1 MKLQEDGETILDI
14 EDTSFNP
21 RHAVAW
27 VEKQS
32 PASQPVHAENIF
44 QELVRSASKPKQ
56 LSGNACVK
64 LCGFVEQCSK
74 SSSTVLR
81 AFALSE
87 DTAARLFDFFVEWN
101 EQDSHRS
108 MKLILDFLAY
118 SISKNPTPETGL
130 AIKTRILRDTV
141 TIITRQSSKPSVKSA
156 ITYLDYI
163 ILKNLV
169 YLSDVLEIYRRV
181 HGLPS
186 HQEVTWDEFISK
198 LFSWLELHN
207 VSSVAGKLLV
217 TIFTT
222 PWREGE
228 STRFYP
234 DSWHKFIYGALRAN
248 LELLEPIKLYVF
260 VPLFRVDRF
269 ESLKYLNNLSSLQ
282 SLTGNEN
289 TGWDVNSMLW
299 LAMLEVGKKVGV
311 VDEPGTK
318 PGAVAQLSVDALEAV
333 LGHESVDARSAA
345 VSILIASPSTTK
357 PYTKEA
363 LELLRKHL
371 PSFYADTDPKFRYD
385 VLGHSRSMIKRIQGS
400 LEALRRDYGRAAR
413 KLDKTIGKKGSAHEP
428 PESIDSPE
436 APKQA
441 NRQEVVV
448 KGLHTAL
455 DLHQRFVCWYMDFL
469 KNELVPTASY
479 QRHITALKAMHFVL
493 KSTLPQQVEDL
504 QARDHRDAFTDST
517 WLRCVLDLVLD
528 PFDDVRE
535 AAASLIMLLARDKP
549 ALPETP
555 IAGLRRPVVE
565 ELQAFCRRAEELARR
580 TARADHSDGVARS
593 YEVLWRWTADG
604 MGQSHIIE
612 TIVSDLEE
620 KLSAAERDLASA
632 ILQAPVHG
640 SFASLRYLWG
650 SLSVKKYTEDYLSH
664 LESLQDRAIACCDR
678 IWQTVRHILCDD
690 SPEGH
695 LPEELEEVE
704 GLDTKGLLSYSF
716 RAIHESSNLMKT
728 IGNNARNE
736 RAKGLLTLSR
746 DSFERIGRL
755 TFDELSNLRHRGAFT
770 TVTQTFSSCC
780 QLVKYFPAPTTEQAS
795 LLDEWYKGAL
805 NCIYTQASTTRR
817 SAGIPALIVGILSAN
832 AGHPSF
838 DTIMRQLREIAERP
852 ARIAETDGSN
862 LPQVHALNCLKD
874 VFKSSALSKR
884 AEAYLTDCLELAANS
899 LKSEVWAI
907 RNCGL
912 LLLRSLIDCLL
923 GTNESKTAMEAGWD
937 GRTTKVSYHKF
948 PALPAVLVNLLEMG
962 QQSSGVLIGSQT
974 AESVF
979 PALDIIRRAGPPEAF
994 RDKLFDI
1001 IAWYLG
1007 SHIWHVREIAARTLC
1022 SFLLR
1027 PDWIGRI
1034 EALMADSKGS
1044 ANKFHG
1050 SLLTLKFL
1058 LERLL
1063 EVMPSL
1069 LFGRFTLFSDMERKL
1084 RLETNMHL
1092 VEYSDSLRGL
1102 LEAIPVMSGCLD
1114 SCLEARAVYVEI
1126 ASFVA
1131 ELDPRDHALGDNTTT
1146 SRPAVPSPDQTSSGE
1161 HPTHAAI
1168 SFGHDPSSALLKSS
1182 LAVAATKELLRNARI
1197 GELEHNLQSALKD
1210 DVNIAC
1216 AMLETLAE
1224 AAPPRDEG
1232 AACALVRAYMGVC
1245 SATEAPEPRT
1255 LALGGLAA
1263 LLDAFLARRGRGE
1276 ALRGLPAQ
1284 EAFHE
1289 LWTGLHRKPLN
1300 PSLSDAVV
1308 RLSGPLLAVF
1318 VCRAGAAPDEGLL
1331 RWLRSWGAMVSDAG
1345 SDDRIFDTRMA
1356 AVAALRSFSEAV
1368 PPPADVDANPDVG
1381 RAHLP
1386 WLLALY
1392 DALNDDDEEVRGAA
1406 AQAAAPVI
1414 GGRPVAS
1421 VEAAARLLAWLRGRY
1436 GSDAEFG
1443 AHAAGRVIGHA
1454 ARVPGAGGEGAWVP
1468 AERQLRAAMRF
1479 DGALFVVEEQN
1490 QYVDEVREAYRWRG
1504 VLLPPPSP
1512 TNPAAAPGLR
1522 ALAAWTLAGLRTLT
1536 RLLESGGVGDGVGA
1550 EARKTRG
1557 GGGDDGDG
1565 DGPLGWT
1572 SKPQVFAICA
1582 RILISGAALLS
1593 SSPAPP
1599 PSSDGD
1605 GSTKTTAATTATGG
1619 DVGVEGLRGEIGEA
1633 LRAFRDAG
1641 RGAGVHGLLLG
1652 MCAAA
1657 ADGDRRP

>member
-1 MKLQEDGETILDI
+1 MKLQEDGEMILDI

-21 RHAVAW
+21 RHAVVW

-74 SSSTVLR
+74 SSSPVLR
-81 AFALSE
+81 ALAFSE
-87 DTAARLFDFFVEWN
+87 DTAVRLFDFFVEWN
-101 EQDSHRS
+101 EKDSHRS
-108 MKLILDFLAY
+108 MKLILDFLAH

-163 ILKNLV
+163 ILKNLA
-169 YLSDVLEIYRRV
+169 YLSDVLEIYRGV
-181 HGLPS
+181 HELPS
-186 HQEVTWDEFISK
+186 HQVVTWDGFISK
-198 LFSWLELHN
+198 LFNWLELHN
-207 VSSVAGKLLV
+207 VSSVAGNLLV

-228 STRFYP
+228 NTRFYP
-234 DSWHKFIYGALRAN
+234 DSWHKFIYGALQAN
-248 LELLEPIKLYVF
+248 LELLEPVKLYVF
-260 VPLFRVDRF
+260 VPLFRVDRS

-282 SLTGNEN
+282 SLTSHEN

-311 VDEPGTK
+311 VGEPGIIFKPEPGT
-318 PGAVAQLSVDALEAV
+318 VAQLSVDTLETV
-333 LGHESVDARSAA
+333 LGHESIDARTAA

-357 PYTKEA
+357 PYTNEA

-385 VLGHSRSMIKRIQGS
+385 VLGNSRSMIGRIQGA
-400 LEALRRDYGRAAR
+400 LEALRRDHGRAVK
-413 KLDKTIGKKGSAHEP
+413 KLDKANGQKASAHEP
-428 PESIDSPE
+428 PVFIESSE

-441 NRQEVVV
+441 DPQEVA
-448 KGLHTAL
+448 KGLYTAL
-455 DLHQRFVCWYMDFL
+455 DQHKRFVCWYMDFL

-479 QRHITALKAMHFVL
+479 QRHVTALKAMHFVL
-493 KSTLPQQVEDL
+493 KSALSRQVKDL
-504 QARDHRDAFTDST
+504 QVRDHRGAFTDCT

-535 AAASLIMLLARDKP
+535 AAASLIMFLAHDKLAP
-549 ALPETP
+549 PETP
-555 IAGLRRPVVE
+555 IVGLRRPVVE
-565 ELQAFCRRAEELARR
+565 ELQAFCRGAEELARK

-604 MGQSHIIE
+604 KSQLYIIE

-620 KLSAAERDLASA
+620 RLNAAEQDLASA
-632 ILQAPVHG
+632 VLQAPVHG
-640 SFASLRYLWG
+640 GFASLRYLWG
-650 SLSVKKYTEDYLSH
+650 SLSVRKYMEDDLRH
-664 LESLQDRAIACCDR
+664 LESLQDRAITCCDR
-678 IWQTVRHILCDD
+678 IWKAVRHILCDD

-728 IGNNARNE
+728 IANNARNE

-746 DSFERIGRL
+746 NSFERIGRL
-755 TFDELSNLRHRGAFT
+755 TFEELSNLRHRGAFT
-770 TVTQTFSSCC
+770 TVTQTFANCC
-780 QLVKYFPAPTTEQAS
+780 QLVKYFPAPTTKGAS

-805 NCIYTQASTTRR
+805 DCIYMQASTTRR

-832 AGHPSF
+832 ADCPSF

-874 VFKSSALSKR
+874 IFKSSALSKR
-884 AEAYLTDCLELAANS
+884 AEAYLTDCLQLAANS

-962 QQSSGVLIGSQT
+962 RQSSGVLIGSQT

-994 RDKLFDI
+994 RDQLFDI

-1007 SHIWHVREIAARTLC
+1007 SHIWHVREIAAHTLC

-1027 PDWIGRI
+1027 PDWIEPIG
-1034 EALMADSKGS
+1034 ALMAGSKGS
-1044 ANKFHG
+1044 ANKLHG

-1058 LERLL
+1058 LERLS

-1069 LFGRFTLFSDMERKL
+1069 LFA
-1084 RLETNMHL
+1084 
-1092 VEYSDSLRGL
+1092 EYSDSLHGL
-1102 LEAIPVMSGCLD
+1102 LEAIPDMSGCLD
-1114 SCLEARAVYVEI
+1114 SCLEARAVYIEI

-1131 ELDPRDHALGDNTTT
+1131 ELDPRQHALGDNTAT
-1146 SRPAVPSPDQTSSGE
+1146 SRPAIPSSDQTSSEE
-1161 HPTHAAI
+1161 HPTYAAI
-1168 SFGHDPSSALLKSS
+1168 SFGHDPSSALLNSS
-1182 LAVAATKELLRNARI
+1182 LAVAATKELLRSSRI
-1197 GELEHNLQSALKD
+1197 EELGHNLQSALKD

-1224 AAPPRDEG
+1224 AAPPRDE
-1232 AACALVRAYMGVC
+1232 AAGCALVRAYMEVC
-1245 SATEAPEPRT
+1245 GATAAPEPRM
-1255 LALGGLAA
+1255 LALGCLAA
-1263 LLDAFLARRGRGE
+1263 LLDAFLARRGRE
-1276 ALRGLPAQ
+1276 DALQGLPAR
-1284 EAFHE
+1284 ETLHE
-1289 LWTGLHRKPLN
+1289 FWTGLHRKPLN
-1300 PSLSDAVV
+1300 PGLSDAIV

-1318 VCRAGAAPDEGLL
+1318 VSRAGAAPDEGLL
-1331 RWLRSWGAMVSDAG
+1331 RWLRSWGAMVGDAG
-1345 SDDRIFDTRMA
+1345 RDDRTFDTRMA

-1368 PPPADVDANPDVG
+1368 PPSADVNADPDVE

-1392 DALNDDDEEVRGAA
+1392 DALNDDDEEVREAA
-1406 AQAAAPVI
+1406 ARAAAPVL
-1414 GGRPVAS
+1414 GGRPMAS
-1421 VEAAARLLAWLRGRY
+1421 IEAAARLLAWLRGRY
-1436 GSDAEFG
+1436 GSDAGFR
-1443 AHAAGRVIGHA
+1443 AHAAGRVIGHVA
-1454 ARVPGAGGEGAWVP
+1454 YVPGLEEGAWVP
-1468 AERQLRAAMRF
+1468 AEQQLRAAMRF
-1479 DGALFVVEEQN
+1479 DGALFAVEEQN
-1490 QYVDEVREAYRWRG
+1490 QYVDEVREAYRWRDA
-1504 VLLPPPSP
+1504 LFPPPSSSSSSSAGS
-1512 TNPAAAPGLR
+1512 NAAAAPELR

-1536 RLLESGGVGDGVGA
+1536 RLLRSGGVGDETEAGAGAGA
-1550 EARKTRG
+1550 EAPTTTPR
-1557 GGGDDGDG
+1557 DGD

-1582 RILISGAALLS
+1582 RILISGAALLPPCPARPS
-1593 SSPAPP
+1593 SS
-1599 PSSDGD
+1599 GD
-1605 GSTKTTAATTATGG
+1605 DDNHKTITATATTTTEGDADAEDPRGG
-1619 DVGVEGLRGEIGEA
+1619 IGEA

-1652 MCAAA
+1652 MCATA
-1657 ADGDRRP
+1657 ADGDRWR

>member
-1 MKLQEDGETILDI
+1 MNLQEDGEMILDI

-32 PASQPVHAENIF
+32 PASQPVHVENIF

-74 SSSTVLR
+74 SSSTLLR

-169 YLSDVLEIYRRV
+169 YPSDVLEIYRRV
-181 HGLPS
+181 HELPS

-198 LFSWLELHN
+198 LFNWLELHN
-207 VSSVAGKLLV
+207 
-217 TIFTT
+217 
-222 PWREGE
+222 
-228 STRFYP
+228 
-234 DSWHKFIYGALRAN
+234 
-248 LELLEPIKLYVF
+248 
-260 VPLFRVDRF
+260 
-269 ESLKYLNNLSSLQ
+269 
-282 SLTGNEN
+282 SLTGSEN

-318 PGAVAQLSVDALEAV
+318 AGAVAQLSVDTLETV

-413 KLDKTIGKKGSAHEP
+413 KLDKANGEKGSAHEP
-428 PESIDSPE
+428 PESIDSSE
-436 APKQA
+436 ASKQA

-455 DLHQRFVCWYMDFL
+455 DQHQRFVCWYMDFL

-493 KSTLPQQVEDL
+493 KSTLSRQVEDL
-504 QARDHRDAFTDST
+504 QGRDHRDTFTDST

-535 AAASLIMLLARDKP
+535 AAASLIMLLAQDKP
-549 ALPETP
+549 GLPETP

-565 ELQAFCRRAEELARR
+565 ELRAFCRRAEELARK
-580 TARADHSDGVARS
+580 TARADHADGVARS
-593 YEVLWRWTADG
+593 YEVLWRWTADAK
-604 MGQSHIIE
+604 GQLRIIE
-612 TIVSDLEE
+612 IIVSDLEE
-620 KLSAAERDLASA
+620 KLGAAERDLATA
-632 ILQAPVHG
+632 VLKAPVHG

-678 IWQTVRHILCDD
+678 IWQAVRHILCDD

-795 LLDEWYKGAL
+795 VLGEWYKGAL

-832 AGHPSF
+832 ADYPSF

-962 QQSSGVLIGSQT
+962 QQSSGVLIGSQMV
-974 AESVF
+974 ESVF

-1027 PDWIGRI
+1027 PDWIGPVESLI
-1034 EALMADSKGS
+1034 ADSKGS
-1044 ANKFHG
+1044 ANKLHG
-1050 SLLTLKFL
+1050 ALLTLKFL

-1069 LFGRFTLFSDMERKL
+1069 LIGRLTLFPDVERKT
-1084 RLETNMHL
+1084 RLKTNMHL

-1102 LEAIPVMSGCLD
+1102 LEAIPDMSGCLD
-1114 SCLEARAVYVEI
+1114 SCLEARAVYIEI

-1131 ELDPRDHALGDNTTT
+1131 ELDPRDHALGNNTTT
-1146 SRPAVPSPDQTSSGE
+1146 SRPAVPSPDQTSSEE
-1161 HPTHAAI
+1161 HPTYATI
-1168 SFGHDPSSALLKSS
+1168 PFRPDPSSALLTSS

-1197 GELEHNLQSALKD
+1197 GELERNLQSALKD

-1216 AMLETLAE
+1216 VMLETLAE
-1224 AAPPRDEG
+1224 AAPPRGEG
-1232 AACALVRAYMGVC
+1232 AGCALVHVYMGVC

-1255 LALGGLAA
+1255 LALGCLAV
-1263 LLDAFLARRGRGE
+1263 LLDAFLARPGRE
-1276 ALRGLPAQ
+1276 ETLRGLPAQ
-1284 EAFHE
+1284 ETFHE
-1289 LWTGLHRKPLN
+1289 FWTELHRKPLN

-1318 VCRAGAAPDEGLL
+1318 VRRAGAPPDEGLL

-1356 AVAALRSFSEAV
+1356 AVTALKSFSEAV
-1368 PPPADVDANPDVG
+1368 PPPADVGANPDVG

-1392 DALNDDDEEVRGAA
+1392 DALNDDDEEVRAAA
-1406 AQAAAPVI
+1406 AQAAAPVL
-1414 GGRPVAS
+1414 GGRPTAS

-1436 GSDAEFG
+1436 GSDAEFR

-1454 ARVPGAGGEGAWVP
+1454 ARVPGAEGEGAAWVP

-1490 QYVDEVREAYRWRG
+1490 QYVDEVREARRWRD
-1504 VLLPPPSP
+1504 VLLFPPSSLA
-1512 TNPAAAPGLR
+1512 NSDPGLR

-1536 RLLESGGVGDGVGA
+1536 RLLESGGVGDEA
-1550 EARKTRG
+1550 DADARKTRRDG
-1557 GGGDDGDG
+1557 DGGDDDGGG
-1565 DGPLGWT
+1565 DGPLAWA

-1593 SSPAPP
+1593 PSPAPSS
-1599 PSSDGD
+1599 SSDDD
-1605 GSTKTTAATTATGG
+1605 GKIKTATATTATEG
-1619 DVGVEGLRGEIGEA
+1619 DVDAEGLRGEIGEA

-1641 RGAGVHGLLLG
+1641 RAAGVHGLLLG
-1652 MCAAA
+1652 MCATA
-1657 ADGDRRP
+1657 ADGDRQS

>member
-1 MKLQEDGETILDI
+1 MKLQEDGEMILDI
-14 EDTSFNP
+14 GDTSFNP
-21 RHAVAW
+21 RHAVVW

-32 PASQPVHAENIF
+32 PPSQPLRAENIF

-74 SSSTVLR
+74 SRSTVLR
-81 AFALSE
+81 AFAFSE
-87 DTAARLFDFFVEWN
+87 DTAVRLFDFFVEWN

-130 AIKTRILRDTV
+130 AIK
-141 TIITRQSSKPSVKSA
+141 
-156 ITYLDYI
+156 
-163 ILKNLV
+163 
-169 YLSDVLEIYRRV
+169 
-181 HGLPS
+181 
-186 HQEVTWDEFISK
+186 
-198 LFSWLELHN
+198 
-207 VSSVAGKLLV
+207 
-217 TIFTT
+217 
-222 PWREGE
+222 
-228 STRFYP
+228 
-234 DSWHKFIYGALRAN
+234 
-248 LELLEPIKLYVF
+248 
-260 VPLFRVDRF
+260 
-269 ESLKYLNNLSSLQ
+269 
-282 SLTGNEN
+282 SLTGNVN

-311 VDEPGTK
+311 VDEPGTIAK
-318 PGAVAQLSVDALEAV
+318 SAPGVVAQVSADTIEAV

-345 VSILIASPSTTK
+345 VSILVTSPSTTK

-385 VLGHSRSMIKRIQGS
+385 VLGYSRNMIRRIQGA
-400 LEALRRDYGRAAR
+400 LEAIRRDYDRAAK
-413 KLDKTIGKKGSAHEP
+413 KLDKANRKKASANEP
-428 PESIDSPE
+428 PGSIESSE
-436 APKQA
+436 AHKQA
-441 NRQEVVV
+441 DLQEAVV
-448 KGLHTAL
+448 KGLYTTL
-455 DLHQRFVCWYMDFL
+455 DQHQCFVRWYMDFL

-479 QRHITALKAMHFVL
+479 QRHITTLKAMHFVL
-493 KSTLPQQVEDL
+493 KSTLPQQVVDP
-504 QARDHRDAFTDST
+504 QDRGHRGTFTDST

-535 AAASLIMLLARDKP
+535 AAASLIMLLAHDKP

-565 ELQAFCRRAEELARR
+565 ELQAFCRRAEELACK

-593 YEVLWRWTADG
+593 YEILWRWTADG
-604 MGQSHIIE
+604 KGQLRIIE

-620 KLSAAERDLASA
+620 KLGAAERDLASA
-632 ILQAPVHG
+632 VLQSPVHG
-640 SFASLRYLWG
+640 SFASLHYLWG
-650 SLSVKKYTEDYLSH
+650 SLSVKKYMEDDLKP
-664 LESLQDRAIACCDR
+664 LESLQDRAITCCDR
-678 IWQTVRHILCDD
+678 IWQAVRHILCDD

-728 IGNNARNE
+728 IANNARNE
-736 RAKGLLTLSR
+736 RVKGLLTLPR

-755 TFDELSNLRHRGAFT
+755 TFEELSNLRHRGAFT
-770 TVTQTFSSCC
+770 TVTQTFASCC

-795 LLDEWYKGAL
+795 LLDEWYQGAL
-805 NCIYTQASTTRR
+805 SCIYTQASTTRR

-832 AGHPSF
+832 ADYPSF
-838 DTIMRQLREIAERP
+838 DTIMRQLRGIAERP

-884 AEAYLTDCLELAANS
+884 AEAYLTDCLQLAANS

-1001 IAWYLG
+1001 ITWYLG

-1027 PDWIGRI
+1027 QDWIQPV
-1034 EALMADSKGS
+1034 EALMADAKGS
-1044 ANKFHG
+1044 ANKLHG
-1050 SLLTLKFL
+1050 SLLALKFL

-1069 LFGRFTLFSDMERKL
+1069 LFAE
-1084 RLETNMHL
+1084 H
-1092 VEYSDSLRGL
+1092 YDSLRGL
-1102 LEAIPVMSGCLD
+1102 LEAIPDMSGCLD
-1114 SCLEARAVYVEI
+1114 SCLEARAVYIEI

-1131 ELDPRDHALGDNTTT
+1131 ELDPREHALGDNTTT
-1146 SRPAVPSPDQTSSGE
+1146 SRPAVPSSDQTSSEE
-1161 HPTHAAI
+1161 HPTYAAI
-1168 SFGHDPSSALLKSS
+1168 SFRYDPSSALLNSS
-1182 LAVAATKELLRNARI
+1182 LAAAATKDLLRNARVE
-1197 GELEHNLQSALKD
+1197 ELEHNLQSALKD
-1210 DVNIAC
+1210 DVNVAC
-1216 AMLETLAE
+1216 AILETLAE
-1224 AAPPRDEG
+1224 AGPPRDE
-1232 AACALVRAYMGVC
+1232 AAGCALVRAYMGVC

-1255 LALGGLAA
+1255 LALGCLAV
-1263 LLDAFLARRGRGE
+1263 LLDAFLARRGREE
-1276 ALRGLPAQ
+1276 ALRRLPAQ
-1284 EAFHE
+1284 ETFHE
-1289 LWTGLHRKPLN
+1289 FWTELRRKPLN
-1300 PSLSDAVV
+1300 PSLSDAIV

-1318 VCRAGAAPDEGLL
+1318 VSRAGAAPDEGLL
-1331 RWLRSWGAMVSDAG
+1331 RWLRSWGAVVSDAG
-1345 SDDRIFDTRMA
+1345 RDDRTFDTRMA
-1356 AVAALRSFSEAV
+1356 AVAALKSFSEAV
-1368 PPPADVDANPDVG
+1368 PPSADVNPSPDVE

-1386 WLLALY
+1386 WLLVLY
-1392 DALNDDDEEVRGAA
+1392 DALNDDDEEVREAA
-1406 AQAAAPVI
+1406 AQAAAPVL
-1414 GGRPVAS
+1414 GGRPRAS
-1421 VEAAARLLAWLRGRY
+1421 IEAAARLLAWLRGRY
-1436 GSDAEFG
+1436 GSDAEFR
-1443 AHAAGRVIGHA
+1443 ARAAGRMIGHHA
-1454 ARVPGAGGEGAWVP
+1454 AHNMPGEEGAGARIP
-1468 AERQLRAAMRF
+1468 AEQQLRVAMRF

-1490 QYVDEVREAYRWRG
+1490 QYVDEVREAYRWRD
-1504 VLLPPPSP
+1504 VLFPPPPSSSSSAAA
-1512 TNPAAAPGLR
+1512 TTATTAAAPELR
-1522 ALAAWTLAGLRTLT
+1522 ALATWTLAGLRTLT
-1536 RLLESGGVGDGVGA
+1536 RLLRSGVGEETEA
-1550 EARKTRG
+1550 EAEAQKTRG
-1557 GGGDDGDG
+1557 DDDDD

-1582 RILISGAALLS
+1582 RILISGTALLS
-1593 SSPAPP
+1593 ASPAPP
-1599 PSSDGD
+1599 SSSEDDGNN
-1605 GSTKTTAATTATGG
+1605 KTTTATTTTTEG
-1619 DVGVEGLRGEIGEA
+1619 DADAEDLRGEVREA
-1633 LRAFRDAG
+1633 LRVFRDAG
-1641 RGAGVHGLLLG
+1641 RRAGVHGLLLG
-1652 MCAAA
+1652 MCATAT
-1657 ADGDRRP
+1657 DGDR

>member
-1 MKLQEDGETILDI
+1 MKLQEDGEMILDI

-21 RHAVAW
+21 RHAVVW

-32 PASQPVHAENIF
+32 PASQPVHTENIF
-44 QELVRSASKPKQ
+44 QELIRSASKPKQ
-56 LSGNACVK
+56 LSGNACGK

-74 SSSTVLR
+74 SSSAVLR
-81 AFALSE
+81 AFAFSE
-87 DTAARLFDFFVEWN
+87 DTA
-101 EQDSHRS
+101 
-108 MKLILDFLAY
+108 
-118 SISKNPTPETGL
+118 
-130 AIKTRILRDTV
+130 
-141 TIITRQSSKPSVKSA
+141 
-156 ITYLDYI
+156 
-163 ILKNLV
+163 
-169 YLSDVLEIYRRV
+169 
-181 HGLPS
+181 
-186 HQEVTWDEFISK
+186 
-198 LFSWLELHN
+198 
-207 VSSVAGKLLV
+207 
-217 TIFTT
+217 
-222 PWREGE
+222 
-228 STRFYP
+228 
-234 DSWHKFIYGALRAN
+234 
-248 LELLEPIKLYVF
+248 
-260 VPLFRVDRF
+260 
-269 ESLKYLNNLSSLQ
+269 
-282 SLTGNEN
+282 SLTGSEN
-289 TGWDVNSMLW
+289 AGWDVNSMLW

-311 VDEPGTK
+311 VDEPGAIVK
-318 PGAVAQLSVDALEAV
+318 SEPGAVAQLSVDTLEAV

-345 VSILIASPSTTK
+345 VSILITSPSTTK

-385 VLGHSRSMIKRIQGS
+385 VLGHSRNMIRRIQGA
-400 LEALRRDYGRAAR
+400 LEALRRDYGRAAK
-413 KLDKTIGKKGSAHEP
+413 KLGKTNGKKASAREP
-428 PESIDSPE
+428 PEPVEGSE

-441 NRQEVVV
+441 DPQEVVV
-448 KGLHTAL
+448 KGLHTTL
-455 DLHQRFVCWYMDFL
+455 EQHQCFVCWYMDFL

-479 QRHITALKAMHFVL
+479 QRRITALKAMHFVL
-493 KSTLPQQVEDL
+493 KSTLPQQVVDL
-504 QARDHRDAFTDST
+504 QDRDRRGAFTDST

-535 AAASLIMLLARDKP
+535 AAASLIMLLAHDKT
-549 ALPETP
+549 ALPGTP
-555 IAGLRRPVVE
+555 IAGLRRPVAE
-565 ELQAFCRRAEELARR
+565 ELQDFCRRAEELACK

-604 MGQSHIIE
+604 KGQLHIIE

-632 ILQAPVHG
+632 VLQSPVHG

-650 SLSVKKYTEDYLSH
+650 SLSVKKHMEDDLRH
-664 LESLQDRAIACCDR
+664 LESLQDRAITCCDR
-678 IWQTVRHILCDD
+678 IWQAVRHILCDD

-736 RAKGLLTLSR
+736 RVNGFLTLSR

-755 TFDELSNLRHRGAFT
+755 TFEELSNLRHRGAFT
-770 TVTQTFSSCC
+770 TVTQTFASCC
-780 QLVKYFPAPTTEQAS
+780 QLVKYFPAPTTERAS
-795 LLDEWYKGAL
+795 LLDEWYQGAL
-805 NCIYTQASTTRR
+805 GCIYTQASTTRR

-832 AGHPSF
+832 ADYPSF
-838 DTIMRQLREIAERP
+838 DTIMQQLREIAKRP

-884 AEAYLTDCLELAANS
+884 AEVYLTDCLQLAANG

-962 QQSSGVLIGSQT
+962 QRSSGVLIGSQT

-1007 SHIWHVREIAARTLC
+1007 SRIWHVREIAARTLC
-1022 SFLLR
+1022 SFLLK
-1027 PDWIGRI
+1027 PDWIEPI

-1044 ANKFHG
+1044 ANKLHG

-1063 EVMPSL
+1063 DVMPSL
-1069 LFGRFTLFSDMERKL
+1069 LFA
-1084 RLETNMHL
+1084 
-1092 VEYSDSLRGL
+1092 EYSDSLRGL
-1102 LEAIPVMSGCLD
+1102 LRAIPDMSGCLE
-1114 SCLEARAVYVEI
+1114 SCLEARAVYIEI

-1131 ELDPRDHALGDNTTT
+1131 ELDPREHALGDNTTT
-1146 SRPAVPSPDQTSSGE
+1146 SRPAAPSSDQTSSEE
-1161 HPTHAAI
+1161 HPTYAAI
-1168 SFGHDPSSALLKSS
+1168 SISFGYDPSSALLNSS
-1182 LAVAATKELLRNARI
+1182 LAVAVTKELLRNARI
-1197 GELEHNLQSALKD
+1197 GELEHNLQSALRE
-1210 DVNIAC
+1210 DVNVAC
-1216 AMLETLAE
+1216 VMLETLAE
-1224 AAPPRDEG
+1224 AGPPRDG
-1232 AACALVRAYMGVC
+1232 AAGCALVRAYMGVC

-1255 LALGGLAA
+1255 LALRCLAV
-1263 LLDAFLARRGRGE
+1263 LLDAFLARRGREE
-1276 ALRGLPAQ
+1276 ALQGLPAQ
-1284 EAFHE
+1284 ETFHE
-1289 LWTGLHRKPLN
+1289 FWTELHRKSLN
-1300 PSLSDAVV
+1300 PSLSDAIV

-1318 VCRAGAAPDEGLL
+1318 VSRAGAAPDEGLL
-1331 RWLRSWGAMVSDAG
+1331 RWLRSWGAMVSEAG
-1345 SDDRIFDTRMA
+1345 RDDRTFDTRMA
-1356 AVAALRSFSEAV
+1356 AVAALKSFSEAV
-1368 PPPADVDANPDVG
+1368 PPSADVNANPDVG

-1406 AQAAAPVI
+1406 AQAAAPVL
-1414 GGRPVAS
+1414 GGRPMAS
-1421 VEAAARLLAWLRGRY
+1421 IEAAARLLAWLRGRY
-1436 GSDAEFG
+1436 GSDAEFR
-1443 AHAAGRVIGHA
+1443 AHAAGRAIGHHA
-1454 ARVPGAGGEGAWVP
+1454 AYNTLGEEGAGAWTP
-1468 AERQLRAAMRF
+1468 AEQQLRVAMRF

-1504 VLLPPPSP
+1504 VLFPPPPPPPSSSSA
-1512 TNPAAAPGLR
+1512 TAAAPELR

-1536 RLLESGGVGDGVGA
+1536 RLLRSGVGEETEA
-1550 EARKTRG
+1550 EADAKARKLRG
-1557 GGGDDGDG
+1557 VDDDND

-1582 RILISGAALLS
+1582 RILISGAAVLS
-1593 SSPAPP
+1593 AGPAPSSP
-1599 PSSDGD
+1599 SEDEDNS
-1605 GSTKTTAATTATGG
+1605 KTTTATTTEGG
-1619 DVGVEGLRGEIGEA
+1619 ADAEGVRGEIREA

-1641 RGAGVHGLLLG
+1641 RGARVHGLLLG

-1657 ADGDRRP
+1657 TDGGSAVLESVR

>member
-1 MKLQEDGETILDI
+1 M
-14 EDTSFNP
+14 
-21 RHAVAW
+21 
-27 VEKQS
+27 
-32 PASQPVHAENIF
+32 
-44 QELVRSASKPKQ
+44 
-56 LSGNACVK
+56 
-64 LCGFVEQCSK
+64 
-74 SSSTVLR
+74 
-81 AFALSE
+81 
-87 DTAARLFDFFVEWN
+87 
-101 EQDSHRS
+101 
-108 MKLILDFLAY
+108 
-118 SISKNPTPETGL
+118 
-130 AIKTRILRDTV
+130 
-141 TIITRQSSKPSVKSA
+141 
-156 ITYLDYI
+156 
-163 ILKNLV
+163 
-169 YLSDVLEIYRRV
+169 
-181 HGLPS
+181 
-186 HQEVTWDEFISK
+186 
-198 LFSWLELHN
+198 
-207 VSSVAGKLLV
+207 
-217 TIFTT
+217 
-222 PWREGE
+222 
-228 STRFYP
+228 
-234 DSWHKFIYGALRAN
+234 
-248 LELLEPIKLYVF
+248 KLYVF
-260 VPLFRVDRF
+260 VPLFRVDRP

-311 VDEPGTK
+311 VGEPGTTAESE
-318 PGAVAQLSVDALEAV
+318 PGAVAQLSVDTLEAV
-333 LGHESVDARSAA
+333 LGHESVAARSAA
-345 VSILIASPSTTK
+345 VSILITSPSTTK

-385 VLGHSRSMIKRIQGS
+385 VLGHSKNMIRRIQGA
-400 LEALRRDYGRAAR
+400 LEALRRDYGRAVK
-413 KLDKTIGKKGSAHEP
+413 KLDKANGRKPSAHEP
-428 PESIDSPE
+428 PETIESSE

-441 NRQEVVV
+441 DPQEVVV
-448 KGLHTAL
+448 KELCTAL
-455 DLHQRFVCWYMDFL
+455 DQHQCFVCWYMDFL

-493 KSTLPQQVEDL
+493 KSTLPQQVVDL
-504 QARDHRDAFTDST
+504 QDRDHRGAFTDST

-535 AAASLIMLLARDKP
+535 AAASLIMLLAHDKP

-555 IAGLRRPVVE
+555 IAGLHRPVVE
-565 ELQAFCRRAEELARR
+565 ELQAFCRRAEELASK

-593 YEVLWRWTADG
+593 YEVLWRWTADRK
-604 MGQSHIIE
+604 GQLRIVE

-632 ILQAPVHG
+632 VLQSPVHG

-650 SLSVKKYTEDYLSH
+650 SLSVKKYMEDDLRH
-664 LESLQDRAIACCDR
+664 LESLQDRAITCCDR
-678 IWQTVRHILCDD
+678 IWQAVRHILCDD

-736 RAKGLLTLSR
+736 RAKGLLTLPR
-746 DSFERIGRL
+746 DSFERTGRL
-755 TFDELSNLRHRGAFT
+755 TFEELSNLRHRGAFT
-770 TVTQTFSSCC
+770 TVTQTFASCC

-795 LLDEWYKGAL
+795 LLDEWYQGAL
-805 NCIYTQASTTRR
+805 SCIYTQASTTRR

-832 AGHPSF
+832 ADYPSF
-838 DTIMRQLREIAERP
+838 DTIMRRLREIAERP

-884 AEAYLTDCLELAANS
+884 AEAYLTDCLQLAANS

-994 RDKLFDI
+994 HDKLFDI

-1027 PDWIGRI
+1027 PDWIEPI
-1034 EALMADSKGS
+1034 ETLVAGSKGS
-1044 ANKFHG
+1044 ANKLHG

-1058 LERLL
+1058 LGRLL

-1069 LFGRFTLFSDMERKL
+1069 LFAE
-1084 RLETNMHL
+1084 H
-1092 VEYSDSLRGL
+1092 SDSLRGL
-1102 LEAIPVMSGCLD
+1102 LEAIPDMSGCLD
-1114 SCLEARAVYVEI
+1114 SCLEARAVYIEI

-1131 ELDPRDHALGDNTTT
+1131 ELDPREHALGDDTTT
-1146 SRPAVPSPDQTSSGE
+1146 PRPAVPSSDRTSSE
-1161 HPTHAAI
+1161 EQPTYVAI
-1168 SFGHDPSSALLKSS
+1168 SFGYDPSSALLNSS
-1182 LAVAATKELLRNARI
+1182 LAAAATKELLRNARI
-1197 GELEHNLQSALKD
+1197 GELERKLQSALRD
-1210 DVNIAC
+1210 DVNVAC
-1216 AMLETLAE
+1216 VMLETLAE
-1224 AAPPRDEG
+1224 AAPPRGE
-1232 AACALVRAYMGVC
+1232 AAGCALVRAYMGVC

-1255 LALGGLAA
+1255 LALGCLAA
-1263 LLDAFLARRGRGE
+1263 LLDAFLARRGREE
-1276 ALRGLPAQ
+1276 ALQGLPAL

-1289 LWTGLHRKPLN
+1289 FWAELHRKPLN
-1300 PSLSDAVV
+1300 PSLSDAIV
-1308 RLSGPLLAVF
+1308 RLSGPLLAVS
-1318 VCRAGAAPDEGLL
+1318 VSRAGAAPDEGVL
-1331 RWLRSWGAMVSDAG
+1331 RWLRSWGAVVGDAG
-1345 SDDRIFDTRMA
+1345 RDDRTFDTRMA

-1368 PPPADVDANPDVG
+1368 PPSADVNANPDVG

-1392 DALNDDDEEVRGAA
+1392 DALNDDDEEVREVA
-1406 AQAAAPVI
+1406 AQAAAPVL
-1414 GGRPVAS
+1414 GGRPMAS
-1421 VEAAARLLAWLRGRY
+1421 IEAAARLLAWLRGRY
-1436 GSDAEFG
+1436 GSDAEFR
-1443 AHAAGRVIGHA
+1443 AHAAGRVIGH
-1454 ARVPGAGGEGAWVP
+1454 RVAYGIPGGGGADAPWTP
-1468 AERQLRAAMRF
+1468 AEQQLRVAMRF
-1479 DGALFVVEEQN
+1479 DGALFAVEEQN
-1490 QYVDEVREAYRWRG
+1490 QYVDEVREACRWRD
-1504 VLLPPPSP
+1504 VLFPPPPPSP
-1512 TNPAAAPGLR
+1512 SSSSSSAAAAAAAAPELR
-1522 ALAAWTLAGLRTLT
+1522 ALAAWTLAGLRTVT
-1536 RLLESGGVGDGVGA
+1536 RLLRSGVGADADADA
-1550 EARKTRG
+1550 EARKMRG
-1557 GGGDDGDG
+1557 GGYDNVDG

-1593 SSPAPP
+1593 ARPAPP
-1599 PSSDGD
+1599 SPSEDDGNN
-1605 GSTKTTAATTATGG
+1605 KTTTTATTTATTTTAEG
-1619 DVGVEGLRGEIGEA
+1619 DADAEDLRGEIREA

-1641 RGAGVHGLLLG
+1641 RGARVHGLLLG
-1652 MCAAA
+1652 MCATA
-1657 ADGDRRP
+1657 ADGGSVVLESVR